1 MFFVIGKSIETLENT
16 CLATCGEKYQ
26 MNQKPLFLT
35 EYENNLLLSIVDRK
49 IREIYNSLE
58 RDQHHLYP
66 HEIMRR
72 ESDLKEA
79 EVLMSKLEKLNGFGT
94 GSV

>member
-1 MFFVIGKSIETLENT
+1 
-16 CLATCGEKYQ
+16 
-26 MNQKPLFLT
+26 MNHKPLFLT
-35 EYENNLLLSIVDRK
+35 EYENNLLLHLVDREF
-49 IREIYNSLE
+49 REIYNSLE
-58 RDQHHLYP
+58 RNRHFLYP

-79 EVLMSKLEKLNGFGT
+79 ESLMSKLEKLNGFGT

>member
-1 MFFVIGKSIETLENT
+1 
-16 CLATCGEKYQ
+16 

-35 EYENNLLLSIVDRK
+35 EYENNLLLSIVDREV
-49 IREIYNSLE
+49 REIYNSLE
-58 RDQHHLYP
+58 RGRHFLYP

-72 ESDLKEA
+72 EADLKEA
-79 EVLMSKLEKLNGFGT
+79 EALMSNLAKLNGFGT